1 MARRDFL
8 PGSYGFEQV
17 RSYRRSSLDL
27 FRPHEQ
33 PRYFGTGDYGS
44 GEGAFTGGYAELRG
58 RADRGFEMGSWPRE
72 RLETPMHEERSVGRR
87 LGRPPKNFTRT
98 DERIREDVCER
109 LIREERIDASDVE
122 VNVRGGIVVFDGT
135 VPDRF
140 MKYALEY
147 EAEACPGVRD
157 VENRV
162 GVRNRESRQAG
173 CGALNPLRSP
183 RSAPR

>member
-1 MARRDFL
+1 MARRGFL

-17 RSYRRSSLDL
+17 RSYQLSSRDL
-27 FRPHEQ
+27 FAPRDRP
-33 PRYFGTGDYGS
+33 RLFGTGDYGS
-44 GEGAFTGGYAELRG
+44 GEGAFTGGYAELQPE
-58 RADRGFEMGSWPRE
+58 RAP
-72 RLETPMHEERSVGRR
+72 RR

-98 DERIREDVCER
+98 DERIREDICER
-109 LIREERIDASDVE
+109 LIREERIDPSDVE
-122 VNVRGGIVVFDGT
+122 VAVRDGVVAFEGT

-162 GVRNRESRQAG
+162 RVRSRAVTSG
-173 CGALNPLRSP
+173 PL
-183 RSAPR
+183 